1 MSETIEN
8 MWTPKPVPR
17 LHEIA
22 GNECAKRALEVAM
35 TGGHCIALISTT
47 GAPASD
53 LAEAAARIAREN
65 GWPFRAHIVTPCPCG
80 NLGNPR
86 QECNCSCEIIER
98 HREKMRAL
106 AVDSEMFIEV
116 LAPRVS
122 ENCRGAESEE
132 ALVNRV
138 RAARMVPDTLPS
150 VAGDA
155 EEMLRMA
162 ATSLGGWVSR
172 ERSLSVARTVARM
185 AGSIYIGAMHVC
197 EAVQYVRNP
206 FWDLDGPATV
216 DVPGD
221 DDLRPHLAAMI
232 ELVDQYAD
240 YSRGVL
246 GRNGIAEAI
255 AALRRKGG

>member
-1 MSETIEN
+1 
-8 MWTPKPVPR
+8 
-17 LHEIA
+17 
-22 GNECAKRALEVAM
+22 
-35 TGGHCIALISTT
+35 
-47 GAPASD
+47 
-53 LAEAAARIAREN
+53 
-65 GWPFRAHIVTPCPCG
+65 
-80 NLGNPR
+80 
-86 QECNCSCEIIER
+86 
-98 HREKMRAL
+98 
-106 AVDSEMFIEV
+106 
-116 LAPRVS
+116 
-122 ENCRGAESEE
+122 
-132 ALVNRV
+132 
-138 RAARMVPDTLPS
+138 
-150 VAGDA
+150 
-155 EEMLRMA
+155 MA